1 MCFVSHSVSGDSVT
15 LKDIKG
21 GHLKMEEVKKA
32 VPELEC
38 ANCGTT
44 SELTPVLTYVHQGEE
59 KHICM
64 RCLPM
69 LIHG

>member
-1 MCFVSHSVSGDSVT
+1 MSHLVSGGDVT
-15 LKDIKG
+15 PINIRGDFSE
-21 GHLKMEEVKKA
+21 MAEVKKV

-64 RCLPM
+64 RCLPT